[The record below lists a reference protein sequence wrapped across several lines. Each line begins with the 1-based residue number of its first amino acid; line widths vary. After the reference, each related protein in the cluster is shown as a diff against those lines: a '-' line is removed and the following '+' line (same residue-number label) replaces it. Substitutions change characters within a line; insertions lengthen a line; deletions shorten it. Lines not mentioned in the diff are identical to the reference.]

1 MRTNLLAAAFAALLS
16 LPAFAQVDV
25 KISFP
30 WLAPP
35 PLVVVEPGIQVV
47 PDYPEEVFFVDSWY
61 WVRRDGRWLRARD
74 YRAGWN
80 YVAAPPAALIR
91 LPPGKYKHWKAAERR
106 EDRREDRR
114 EEKREERREERR
126 DDGRRV
132 TAPPARGG
140 RVVEAPPADHDEG
153 RRVEAPPGHGG
164 GKGHGKK

>member
-1 MRTNLLAAAFAALLS
+1 
-16 LPAFAQVDV
+16 V

-61 WVRRDGRWLRARD
+61 WVRRDGRWFHARD
-74 YRAGWN
+74 YRAGWS

-91 LPPGKYKHWKAAERR
+91 LPAGKYKHWKAEKAMMKQEMKAEKREMKEMRR
-106 EDRREDRR
+106 ED
-114 EEKREERREERR
+114 
-126 DDGRRV
+126 GRRIE
-132 TAPPARGG
+132 APPPAR
-140 RVVEAPPADHDEG
+140 DEG
-153 RRVEAPPGHGG
+153 RRVEAPPGRGG